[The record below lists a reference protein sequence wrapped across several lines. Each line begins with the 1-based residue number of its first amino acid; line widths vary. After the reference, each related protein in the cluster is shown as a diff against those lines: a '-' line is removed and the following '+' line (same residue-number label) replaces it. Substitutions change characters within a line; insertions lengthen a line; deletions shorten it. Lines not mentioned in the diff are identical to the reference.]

1 VLGRCEAPQRDASSR
16 PVGLDANVGRMTPE
30 VYRAFARYNRWM
42 NRKVYAAAA
51 RLSDE
56 ERKRDRGAFFGSI
69 HNVLNHILLADRVW
83 LGRLAGRVAEPG
95 FIGADGIKTLDQE
108 LASDFDELRRE
119 RDKTDAD
126 IDAWVETLTAER
138 IAGMFRLVRKGE
150 THDLPLWW
158 VVAHV
163 FNHQTHHRGQITTLL
178 FQAGQDPGPTDFF
191 AMLMEEAESSGKSA
205 TGR

>member
-1 VLGRCEAPQRDASSR
+1 VI
-16 PVGLDANVGRMTPE
+16 V
-30 VYRAFARYNRWM
+30 
-42 NRKVYAAAA
+42 
-51 RLSDE
+51 
-56 ERKRDRGAFFGSI
+56 
-69 HNVLNHILLADRVW
+69 
-83 LGRLAGRVAEPG
+83 GRLAGRVAEPG

-108 LASDFDELRRE
+108 LASDFDKLRRE

-126 IDAWVETLTAER
+126 LDAWVETLTAER

-178 FQAGQDPGPTDFF
+178 FQAGQDPGPTDLF
-191 AMLMEEAESSGKSA
+191 AMLMEEAQSSGA
-205 TGR
+205 TVR